1 MNKIISFFL
10 LAAFT
15 YSSCET
21 TKNIFGNKVKET
33 TVEEL
38 NTKVLEKHIVYKTF
52 SAKANIDLT
61 GPDLSQSV
69 NAQIDILKDSVIGI
83 SLRVMG
89 IEGARVMITP
99 DSIKILDRLNQQ
111 YIPRSFSFIETNFSL
126 PITYSDLENLICG
139 NPVFYNNT
147 TLTQGVSDDKYVLF
161 AQKGVY
167 KNTIWLSSEVDILRM
182 FIEDLMNKR
191 TLTLTYAEFDKIEG
205 RQFAFL
211 RTILID
217 ATDDFTANI
226 AFSKI
231 TFDQPFEFTFNVNPK
246 YERID

>member
-1 MNKIISFFL
+1 MNKFISLFI
-10 LAAFT
+10 LATFT
-15 YSSCET
+15 LFSCET
-21 TKNIFGNKVKET
+21 TKNIFGNKIKET
-33 TVEEL
+33 TTEEL
-38 NTKVLEKHIVYKTF
+38 NTKVLDKTIIYKTF
-52 SAKANIDLT
+52 SGKANIDIT
-61 GPDLSQSV
+61 GPNINQSV

-83 SLRVMG
+83 SLRVLG

-126 PITYSDLENLICG
+126 PITFSDLENLICG

-147 TLTQGVSDDKYVLF
+147 TLTQGISDDKYVLF
-161 AQKGVY
+161 AQRDVY
-167 KNTIWLSSEVDILRM
+167 KNTIWLSPDVDILRM

-191 TLTLTYAEFDKIEG
+191 TLTLTYNEFDKIEG

-231 TFDQPFEFTFNVNPK
+231 AFDQPFDFTFNVNPK